1 MLALITGGAR
11 GIGRAIAKR
20 LSKRY
25 RIATFDIFPPEEP
38 LKDEIFV
45 KVDITSKD
53 QIKEGIERIIKEE
66 GTIDVLV
73 NNAGIT
79 RDGLALRLS
88 DDDWDRV
95 LDINLK
101 GAFLCSQ
108 QVSKVMIKQK
118 EGKIINISSI
128 IGIMGNIGQSNYA
141 ASKGGLIALTKS
153 LSKELS
159 SRNITVNAIAP
170 GFIETEMT
178 LKLKEELRKEISE
191 KIPLKRFGKPEDIAS
206 LVEFLTQDDASY
218 ITGEV
223 IVIDG
228 GLSISL

>member
-1 MLALITGGAR
+1 MVALITGGSK
-11 GIGRAIAKR
+11 GIGRAIAER

-25 RIATFDIFPPEEP
+25 RIATFDIFPPEKP

-53 QIKEGIERIIKEE
+53 QIKEGIEKILKEE
-66 GTIDVLV
+66 GRIDVLV

-79 RDGLALRLS
+79 RDGLALRMS

-95 LDINLK
+95 LDVNLK

-108 QVSKVMIKQK
+108 QVSRVMIKQR

-153 LSKELS
+153 LSKELA

-178 LKLKEELRKEISE
+178 MGLNEELKKEILE
-191 KIPLKRFGKPEDIAS
+191 KIPLKRFGKPEEVAG
-206 LVEFLTQDDASY
+206 LVEFLTDASY

>member
-1 MLALITGGAR
+1 MVALITGGSK

-20 LSKRY
+20 LSLNY

-45 KVDITSKD
+45 KVDITSP
-53 QIKEGIERIIKEE
+53 QEIKEGIEKIIKEAYR
-66 GTIDVLV
+66 IDVLV

-79 RDGLALRLS
+79 RDGLVLRMS
-88 DDDWDRV
+88 DEDWDRV
-95 LDINLK
+95 LDVNLK

-108 QVSKVMIKQK
+108 QVSKIMIKQK
-118 EGKIINISSI
+118 EGRIINISSI
-128 IGIMGNIGQSNYA
+128 VGIMGNIGQSNYA

-153 LSKELS
+153 LAKELAA
-159 SRNITVNAIAP
+159 RNITVNAIAP

-178 LKLKEELRKEISE
+178 LKLKDELRKEISE
-191 KIPLKRFGKPEDIAS
+191 KIPLKRFGKPEDIAG
-206 LVEFLTQDDASY
+206 LVQFLISDDASY